1 MAKSLKDILTGT
13 KSSTKTKVDLKDWEK
28 SKDGQKFATK
38 HTIEK
43 HADRAGNSDDVYKGK
58 TKEAKYDRQKDGV
71 YEEVEELD
79 EISKIK
85 AQNYI
90 DAAKVDRD
98 ENNKHISDALFKK
111 KHPEEK
117 KDPGAVIKD
126 VKLGLDLVANRS
138 KGIRTAEAKL
148 KGKAVVPANEELE
161 QIDEISDKLAW
172 SYTNKNLKEP
182 TADPT
187 TDAGFRKNQNRDKG
201 LKLALDKQSYPK
213 TSLNKAKVPTSD
225 ATTKEKKYQ
234 DAIKEEEQLAEISD
248 KLALGYVNAN
258 LFDRRYHA
266 GKEPTA
272 DVTTDAGFRKNQN
285 RDKGLKLALAKTNP
299 PHKRMQTVKVPTSD
313 ATTKEKKYQDAI
325 KEEEQL
331 DELSDKLKANYREKA
346 TTDIKNKFDSAMD
359 SERMGD
365 SKTTNNLLKKV
376 ASRKVNIKKSM
387 NESMKCE
394 SCGAMYEGESCGC
407 GGKKKLLLGGK
418 KSLKEVLSRFN
429 EGKKVDDMVKHVKS
443 SEKKAGHSDKEAE
456 NIAWATANKRGM
468 LDNKNKKMEEEAAV
482 EPMLE
487 GGKKK
492 VKK

>member
-28 SKDGQKFATK
+28 SKDGQKFAAK

-43 HADRAGNSDDVYKGK
+43 HADRAGNGDDVYKGK

-71 YEEVEELD
+71 YEEVEKLD
-79 EISKIK
+79 EVGDTPKGK
-85 AQNYI
+85 AALKSY
-90 DAAKVDRD
+90 V
-98 ENNKHISDALFKK
+98 NKALDTGSEKSVSNLASRGGYELGKSPADDMSAGVEHDKK
-111 KHPEEK
+111 
-117 KDPGAVIKD
+117 AV
-126 VKLGLDLVANRS
+126 VRS
-138 KGIRTAEAKL
+138 KGVL
-148 KGKAVVPANEELE
+148 NAVKRLTKESNELEEE

-201 LKLALDKQSYPK
+201 LKLALDKQNYPK

-225 ATTKEKKYQ
+225 AT
-234 DAIKEEEQLAEISD
+234 
-248 KLALGYVNAN
+248 N
-258 LFDRRYHA
+258 
-266 GKEPTA
+266 
-272 DVTTDAGFRKNQN
+272 
-285 RDKGLKLALAKTNP
+285 
-299 PHKRMQTVKVPTSD
+299 
-313 ATTKEKKYQDAI
+313 KEKKYQDAI

-331 DELSDKLKANYREKA
+331 DELSDKLKADYREKA
-346 TTDIKNKFDSAMD
+346 TADIKNKFDSAMD

-365 SKTTNNLLKKV
+365 SKTTNKLLKKI

-418 KSLKEVLSRFN
+418 KSLKEVLSR
-429 EGKKVDDMVKHVKS
+429 VK
-443 SEKKAGHSDKEAE
+443 
-456 NIAWATANKRGM
+456 
-468 LDNKNKKMEEEAAV
+468 EEAAV

>member
-28 SKDGQKFATK
+28 SKDGQKFAAK

-43 HADRAGNSDDVYKGK
+43 HADRAGNGDDVYKGK
-58 TKEAKYDRQKDGV
+58 TKEAKYDHQKDSV
-71 YEEVEELD
+71 YEEVEQIDEL
-79 EISKIK
+79 SPTTMHS
-85 AQNYI
+85 YI

-98 ENNKHISDALFKK
+98 ETNKHISNALFKK
-111 KHPEEK
+111 SHPDEK
-117 KDPGAVIKD
+117 KNPGAVIKD

-148 KGKAVVPANEELE
+148 KGKAVVPANEEVEELDEISKEKAEKYGTTAMDSYFSGKNSEKTQTNRANGMYLARGKLGKNSASVKVSANEEAE

-225 ATTKEKKYQ
+225 AT
-234 DAIKEEEQLAEISD
+234 
-248 KLALGYVNAN
+248 N
-258 LFDRRYHA
+258 
-266 GKEPTA
+266 
-272 DVTTDAGFRKNQN
+272 
-285 RDKGLKLALAKTNP
+285 
-299 PHKRMQTVKVPTSD
+299 
-313 ATTKEKKYQDAI
+313 KEKKYQDAI

-331 DELSDKLKANYREKA
+331 DELSDKLKADYREKA
-346 TTDIKNKFDSAMD
+346 TADIKNKFDSAMD

-365 SKTTNNLLKKV
+365 SKTTNKLLKKI

-418 KSLKEVLSRFN
+418 KSLKEVLT
-429 EGKKVDDMVKHVKS
+429 KKTPA
-443 SEKKAGHSDKEAE
+443 SEVISDFVHS
-456 NIAWATANKRGM
+456 
-468 LDNKNKKMEEEAAV
+468 KNKTFSGDSKKQRINRALGAYYGMHPEKSVKEEAAV